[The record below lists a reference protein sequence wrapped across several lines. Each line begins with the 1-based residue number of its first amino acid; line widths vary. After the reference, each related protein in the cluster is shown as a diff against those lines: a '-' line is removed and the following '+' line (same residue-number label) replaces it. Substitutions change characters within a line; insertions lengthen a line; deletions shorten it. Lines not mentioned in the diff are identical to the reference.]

1 MPRAARRG
9 AKELKATTT
18 GLTLVD
24 ALSVNAT
31 PTIDD
36 YVGAVSEY
44 VINVRTLPEG
54 GPKQAQIAL
63 GNGLGRVLAA
73 ELAAKVPRMNLHPGE
88 LKVAGALRDTRADV
102 SEAHE
107 LDGLRVA
114 VELKPVNLA
123 VGRALWNR
131 FGDIR
136 AFAVNIH
143 LKFPFAV
150 VGGVLAIPT
159 WEEAK
164 ITKKMAAER
173 SAAEA
178 AMRER
183 VADQL
188 GDDAESGDADEDEDL
203 REEEEAE
210 ALQAAAG
217 DEVYQK
223 STLDLIHRLIQR
235 LDKTR
240 LRDTEADPAHLLEAV
255 TVIVYDPGIPGL
267 HPDLPDPDSKLR
279 WGNFVSRMAEIYD
292 ARFD

>member
-1 MPRAARRG
+1 MPPAARRG
-9 AKELKATTT
+9 AKALKATTT
-18 GLTLVD
+18 GLELVD
-24 ALSVNAT
+24 ALSVNT
-31 PTIDD
+31 KPTIQD
-36 YVGAVSEY
+36 YLNAVSEY
-44 VINVRTLPEG
+44 VINVRTLSEG

-63 GNGLGRVLAA
+63 GGGLGRVLAT
-73 ELAAKVPRMNLHPGE
+73 ELATKVPHMNPHAGE
-88 LKVAGALRDTRADV
+88 LNVAGALRPARADV
-102 SEAHE
+102 SESHE
-107 LDGLRVA
+107 LDGLRLA

-178 AMRER
+178 ALRQSL
-183 VADQL
+183 ADQVT
-188 GDDAESGDADEDEDL
+188 DDAETSPADEEEDV
-203 REEEEAE
+203 REEDEAE
-210 ALQAAAG
+210 ALQAAG

-223 STLDLIHRLIQR
+223 PTLDLINRLVQR
-235 LDKTR
+235 LAKTR
-240 LRDTEADPAHLLEAV
+240 LRDTEADPPHLLEAV
-255 TVIVYDPGIPGL
+255 TVIVYDPDTATL
-267 HPDLPDPDSKLR
+267 HPDLPPPGSGLR
-279 WGNFVSRMAEIYD
+279 WDEFVSRMAELYD
-292 ARFD
+292 VRFD

>member
-1 MPRAARRG
+1 MPRAPQRG
-9 AKELKATTT
+9 PRALNATTT
-18 GLTLVD
+18 GLALVD
-24 ALSVNAT
+24 ALSVNAR
-31 PTIDD
+31 PTIED
-36 YVGAVSEY
+36 YLGAVSEY
-44 VINVRTLPEG
+44 VLNARKLSAG

-63 GNGLGRVLAA
+63 GGGLGRVLAT
-73 ELAAKVPRMNLHPGE
+73 ELAVKVPRMKPHAGE
-88 LKVAGALRDTRADV
+88 LKVAGALRPAQADV
-102 SEAHE
+102 SEAHQ
-107 LDGLRVA
+107 LDGLRLA

-164 ITKKMAAER
+164 ITKKVAAER

-178 AMRER
+178 ALRLS
-183 VADQL
+183 AL
-188 GDDAESGDADEDEDL
+188 GESGEDAESADAGEDEDVS
-203 REEEEAE
+203 EEDEVED
-210 ALQAAAG
+210 LQAAG
-217 DEVYQK
+217 DEVYRK
-223 STLDLIHRLIQR
+223 PTLDLITRLVQR

-240 LRDTEADPAHLLEAV
+240 MRDTEADPPHLLEAV
-255 TVIVYDPGIPGL
+255 TVIVYDPDTATL
-267 HPDLPDPDSKLR
+267 HPDLPAQSTGLR
-279 WGNFVSRMAEIYD
+279 WDQFVSRMAGIYD

>member
-1 MPRAARRG
+1 MPRAARRS

-18 GLTLVD
+18 GLALVD

-31 PTIDD
+31 PTIED
-36 YVGAVSEY
+36 YLSAVSEY
-44 VINVRTLPEG
+44 VINVRTLPRG

-63 GNGLGRVLAA
+63 GSGLGRVLAT
-73 ELAAKVPRMNLHPGE
+73 ELAAKVPRMNLYAGE
-88 LKVAGALRDTRADV
+88 LQVAGALRPAQADV
-102 SEAHE
+102 SEAHP
-107 LDGLRVA
+107 LDGLRLA

-164 ITKKMAAER
+164 ITKTMAAER

-178 AMRER
+178 ALRESL
-183 VADQL
+183 ADQI
-188 GDDAESGDADEDEDL
+188 GDDADESSDADEDEDL

-210 ALQAAAG
+210 ALQATG
-217 DEVYQK
+217 GELYHK
-223 STLDLIHRLIQR
+223 STEDLIKRLIQR
-235 LDKTR
+235 LDRTR
-240 LRDTEADPAHLLEAV
+240 LRDTEADPPHLLEAV
-255 TVIVYDPGIPGL
+255 TVIIYDPDVPGL
-267 HPDLPDPDSKLR
+267 HPDLPAPNSRLR

>member
-1 MPRAARRG
+1 MPRAPRRS
-9 AKELKATTT
+9 AKTLKATTT
-18 GLTLVD
+18 GLALVD
-24 ALSVNAT
+24 ALSIKAN
-31 PTIDD
+31 PTIED
-36 YVGAVSEY
+36 YLSAVSEY
-44 VINVRTLPEG
+44 VINVRSLSSG

-63 GNGLGRVLAA
+63 GGALGRVLAT
-73 ELAAKVPRMNLHPGE
+73 ELAAKVPRMNLHAGE
-88 LKVAGALRDTRADV
+88 LKVAGALRPAQADV

-107 LDGLRVA
+107 LDGLRLA

-178 AMRER
+178 ALRQNL
-183 VADQL
+183 ADQIS
-188 GDDAESGDADEDEDL
+188 DNAEPNAADEEEDV
-203 REEEEAE
+203 REEDEAE
-210 ALQAAAG
+210 ALQTAG
-217 DEVYQK
+217 EVYRK
-223 STLDLIHRLIQR
+223 STLDLINRLVQR

-240 LRDTEADPAHLLEAV
+240 LRDTEADPPHLLEAV
-255 TVIVYDPGIPGL
+255 TVIVYDPDTATL
-267 HPDLPDPDSKLR
+267 DPDLPPPGSRLR
-279 WGNFVSRMAEIYD
+279 WNEFVSRMAEIYD
-292 ARFD
+292 VRFD

>member
-1 MPRAARRG
+1 MN
-9 AKELKATTT
+9 AK
-18 GLTLVD
+18 
-24 ALSVNAT
+24 
-31 PTIDD
+31 PTIGD
-36 YVGAVSEY
+36 YLSAASEY
-44 VINVRTLPEG
+44 VINVRRLSPG

-63 GNGLGRVLAA
+63 GGGLGRVLAA
-73 ELAAKVPRMNLHPGE
+73 ELAAKVPRMRPHAGE
-88 LKVAGALRDTRADV
+88 LKVAGALRPAQADV

-107 LDGLRVA
+107 LDGLRLA

-164 ITKKMAAER
+164 ITKKIVAER
-173 SAAEA
+173 SAAAVRQSLA
-178 AMRER
+178 AQNSD
-183 VADQL
+183 A
-188 GDDAESGDADEDEDL
+188 AESDGADEDEDVS
-203 REEEEAE
+203 EEDEAE
-210 ALQAAAG
+210 ALQTAG
-217 DEVYQK
+217 DEVYRK
-223 STLDLIHRLIQR
+223 PTVDLISRLVQR

-240 LRDTEADPAHLLEAV
+240 MRDTEADPPHLLEAV
-255 TVIVYDPGIPGL
+255 TVIVYDPDTASL
-267 HPDLPDPDSKLR
+267 HPDLPPAATGLR
-279 WGNFVSRMAEIYD
+279 WDQFVSRMAEIYD